1 MKKILVLAVMLLGL
15 NAVHAQTKTPEQ
27 TETIAKTDFP
37 PCVIKD
43 LQGQD
48 VDLKKFTHQGKV
60 TIISF
65 WATWC
70 SPCKK
75 ELENMTDLLDD
86 WGKKYN
92 VQLVAI
98 SIDDTRNLM
107 KVKPYV
113 DGKKWK
119 FTVLSDV
126 NSETRRVLNYP
137 SVPYTLVIDKDGKI
151 VYKHIGYQEGDEFV
165 LEDQLKKL
173 VK

>member
-1 MKKILVLAVMLLGL
+1 MKKLLLLAVLFIGIKG
-15 NAVHAQTKTPEQ
+15 AHAQTET
-27 TETIAKTDFP
+27 TEKSDFP
-37 PCVIKD
+37 SVVLKD

-48 VDLKKFTHQGKV
+48 IDLKKFTQQGKV
-60 TIISF
+60 TVISF

-92 VQLVAI
+92 MQLIAI
-98 SIDDTRNLM
+98 SIDDSRNLM

-126 NSETRRVLNYP
+126 NSDTRRTLNYP
-137 SVPYTLVIDKDGKI
+137 SVPYTLLVDKDGKI

>member
-1 MKKILVLAVMLLGL
+1 MKKILVLDVVLLGL
-15 NAVHAQTKTPEQ
+15 NAVHAQTKTQEK
-27 TETIAKTDFP
+27 TETIEKTDFP
-37 PCVIKD
+37 SCVIKD

-48 VDLKKFTHQGKV
+48 IDLKKFTQQGKV

-107 KVKPYV
+107 
-113 DGKKWK
+113 
-119 FTVLSDV
+119 
-126 NSETRRVLNYP
+126 
-137 SVPYTLVIDKDGKI
+137 
-151 VYKHIGYQEGDEFV
+151 
-165 LEDQLKKL
+165 
-173 VK
+173 